1 VGVEL
6 TETDSGTER
15 AVPVG
20 EELEVR
26 LDENRT
32 TGFRWRLA
40 DLPEGVALVD
50 EGYESPSPG
59 RPGQGGTRCFRLRP
73 TAAGEHVVAA
83 TLGRSW
89 ESGPGARSV
98 EFHLRAG

>member
-1 VGVEL
+1 MEL
-6 TETDSGTER
+6 TEADAGTEHSI
-15 AVPVG
+15 PLG
-20 EELEVR
+20 EELVVR

-40 DLPEGVALVD
+40 DLPEGVTLVD
-50 EGYESPSPG
+50 DGYESPSPG
-59 RPGQGGTRCFRLRP
+59 RPGQGGTRCFRLRA
-73 TAAGEHVVAA
+73 TAVGELRLAA